1 MEKEATDIEVD
12 VDVDSDSD
20 IDGDADS
27 DVVSDGKEEEEVFR
41 SEAVRRDV
49 EEARLQQDVEALLQ
63 PDFVNSEEKEE
74 LYKARLRD
82 CVQGLKSWREFKP
95 GRVKA
100 LCACVKEDETHL
112 SFEPGDVI
120 TGVRPA
126 AWLTNP
132 RWLEGTLNGRVGL
145 VYTKDVEYLRDS
157 PE

>member
-1 MEKEATDIEVD
+1 M
-12 VDVDSDSD
+12 
-20 IDGDADS
+20 
-27 DVVSDGKEEEEVFR
+27 
-41 SEAVRRDV
+41 
-49 EEARLQQDVEALLQ
+49 Q
-63 PDFVNSEEKEE
+63 PDFVKSEEKEE

-112 SFEPGDVI
+112 SFEPGAVI